1 MTKQYPTGKVL
12 KDIPAPVHHGRRG
25 RTAKFPLLEV
35 GECMFFETQKEAAS
49 FTSSQGYQ
57 LSKLG
62 FNVTVY
68 DSSYHSFDR
77 ATGLSFIEEAYS
89 FSECRLKMRDDGAVL
104 MNFLKLIFHKEMII
118 HN

>member
-35 GECMFFETQKEAAS
+35 GECKFFETQKEAAS

-62 FNVTVY
+62 INSMSGMYVRETINGQ
-68 DSSYHSFDR
+68 
-77 ATGLSFIEEAYS
+77 TGIW
-89 FSECRLKMRDDGAVL
+89 RIK
-104 MNFLKLIFHKEMII
+104 
-118 HN
+118 

>member
-35 GECMFFETQKEAAS
+35 GECMFFDTQKEAAS

-62 FNVTVY
+62 INSMSGLYVRETINGQ
-68 DSSYHSFDR
+68 
-77 ATGLSFIEEAYS
+77 TGIW
-89 FSECRLKMRDDGAVL
+89 RIK
-104 MNFLKLIFHKEMII
+104 
-118 HN
+118 

>member
-62 FNVTVY
+62 LNSMSGMYVRETINGQPGIW
-68 DSSYHSFDR
+68 R
-77 ATGLSFIEEAYS
+77 I
-89 FSECRLKMRDDGAVL
+89 K
-104 MNFLKLIFHKEMII
+104 
-118 HN
+118 

>member
-62 FNVTVY
+62 INSMSGMYVRETINGQ
-68 DSSYHSFDR
+68 
-77 ATGLSFIEEAYS
+77 TGIW
-89 FSECRLKMRDDGAVL
+89 RIK
-104 MNFLKLIFHKEMII
+104 
-118 HN
+118 

>member
-1 MTKQYPTGKVL
+1 MTKQYATGKVL
-12 KDIPAPVHHGRRG
+12 KDMPAPVHHGRRG

-62 FNVTVY
+62 INSMSGMYVRETINGQ
-68 DSSYHSFDR
+68 
-77 ATGLSFIEEAYS
+77 TGIW
-89 FSECRLKMRDDGAVL
+89 RIK
-104 MNFLKLIFHKEMII
+104 
-118 HN
+118 

>member
-1 MTKQYPTGKVL
+1 MTKQHPTGKVL

-35 GECMFFETQKEAAS
+35 GECIFFETQKEAAS

-62 FNVTVY
+62 INSMSGMYVRETINGQ
-68 DSSYHSFDR
+68 
-77 ATGLSFIEEAYS
+77 TGIW
-89 FSECRLKMRDDGAVL
+89 RIK
-104 MNFLKLIFHKEMII
+104 
-118 HN
+118 